1 MGKVRYN
8 QSGYCGSSMSVRA
21 MEAYEAGEKPK
32 SKWTKKVMLAA
43 IKETLW
49 YYDKDTEENMAL
61 FSKFKKDELFN
72 EFFEWSSWH
81 HTGKFANE
89 TDFYDVNEEKVI
101 DFLND
106 IAA

>member
-1 MGKVRYN
+1 MSKVRYN
-8 QSGYCGSSMSVRA
+8 QSGYFGSSMSVRA

-49 YYDKDTEENMAL
+49 YYDKDTEKNMAL
-61 FSKFKKDELFN
+61 FSKFKKDELFD

-89 TDFYDVNEEKVI
+89 TDFYDVDEEKVV

-106 IAA
+106 IVA